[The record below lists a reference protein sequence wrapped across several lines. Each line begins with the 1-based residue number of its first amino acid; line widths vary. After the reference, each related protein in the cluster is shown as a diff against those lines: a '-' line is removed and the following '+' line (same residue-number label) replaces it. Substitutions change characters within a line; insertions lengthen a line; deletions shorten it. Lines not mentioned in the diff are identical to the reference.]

1 MRVAAVQCKVGVVD
15 TFKSALDLIKEG
27 VENNVELFLLPEYF
41 SYQRGDDF
49 SEKTK
54 ETLKFLKNTSR
65 EYSCTICGNVLIK
78 QENKYFNTAHLFK
91 EGELIGTQEKIHP
104 TKTERELKI
113 SCGSKVKTFSI
124 NSIRLAIL
132 ICADILYPELC
143 RVAGLKKA
151 DIVLHPVVSFKKTE
165 LPAEKLRNY
174 LYFTRSFDNAYAV
187 VKAGGVGYTFLATD
201 ILTEKHGVKEARKA
215 VFIGFFTLIMTT
227 LIMQITLAFIPDESD
242 TLSPALEQ
250 IFGFMPD
257 VMIASLTAYLI
268 SQLHDVWAFEFW
280 KRKTK
285 GKHLWLRNSASTM
298 VSQLIDN
305 VTFTTLFFVVFN
317 PQFVQSLGLQ
327 GIFEIFITSYVMKFI
342 VAVFDTPFIYLSK
355 RIDVN

>member
-1 MRVAAVQCKVGVVD
+1 MINETLWFLLMLVNLSGIILAYRFFGKVGLYAWVAMAIILANIQVAKIIR
-15 TFKSALDLIKEG
+15 FFGLITAMG
-27 VENNVELFLLPEYF
+27 NII
-41 SYQRGDDF
+41 
-49 SEKTK
+49 
-54 ETLKFLKNTSR
+54 
-65 EYSCTICGNVLIK
+65 YST
-78 QENKYFNTAHLFK
+78 
-91 EGELIGTQEKIHP
+91 
-104 TKTERELKI
+104 
-113 SCGSKVKTFSI
+113 
-124 NSIRLAIL
+124 
-132 ICADILYPELC
+132 
-143 RVAGLKKA
+143 
-151 DIVLHPVVSFKKTE
+151 
-165 LPAEKLRNY
+165 
-174 LYFTRSFDNAYAV
+174 
-187 VKAGGVGYTFLATD
+187 TFLATD

-285 GKHLWLRNSASTM
+285 GKHLWLRNNASTM

-305 VTFTTLFFVVFN
+305 ITFTTLFFVVFN